1 MYFNKLN
8 RYFCCK
14 VYSVME
20 MLQLVLFGILAS
32 FIYIVFKELQPSIA
46 LFIIIISSVIIF
58 LVVVQK
64 ISIIIYVIKDLSVR
78 ASIPSIYMQTLLKII
93 GIAYITEIGANIV
106 KDAGMN
112 ALASKIELAGKLF
125 ILLLA
130 IPIIKAVIE
139 TMIQFVPN

>member
-1 MYFNKLN
+1 
-8 RYFCCK
+8 
-14 VYSVME
+14 ME

-32 FIYIVFKELQPSIA
+32 FIYIVLKEIQPSIA

>member
-1 MYFNKLN
+1 
-8 RYFCCK
+8 
-14 VYSVME
+14 ME

-32 FIYIVFKELQPSIA
+32 FIYIVLKELQPSIA

>member
-1 MYFNKLN
+1 
-8 RYFCCK
+8 
-14 VYSVME
+14 ME
-20 MLQLVLFGILAS
+20 MVQLVLFGILAS
-32 FIYIVFKELQPSIA
+32 FLYIVLKEIQPSIA
-46 LFIIIISSVIIF
+46 LFIIILSSVIIF
-58 LVVVQK
+58 LFVVHK
-64 ISIIIYVIKDLSVR
+64 ISIIIYVIKDLSIK
-78 ASIPSIYMQTLLKII
+78 ASIPSMYMQTLLKII

>member
-1 MYFNKLN
+1 
-8 RYFCCK
+8 
-14 VYSVME
+14 ME

-32 FIYIVFKELQPSIA
+32 FIYIVLKEIQPSIA

-58 LVVVQK
+58 IVVVQK
-64 ISIIIYVIKDLSVR
+64 ISLIIYVIKDLSVR

-93 GIAYITEIGANIV
+93 GIAYITEIGSNIV